1 MIHRRNPCAMHA
13 AAFGRPRTRHT
24 PLSHYN
30 KSPHF
35 TNCASCWSMDRLA
48 LPAIR
53 ARGLRDNGPGTGMV
67 HEAKDLTPAE
77 RAAVEL
83 LLGRPL
89 TDEET
94 ISVQAFNATRISEE
108 QRRHV
113 TAELRRLFA
122 EADQSL
128 QSATDPDT
136 ERLFTEAMRSSRP
149 GYRTRS

>member
-1 MIHRRNPCAMHA
+1 
-13 AAFGRPRTRHT
+13 
-24 PLSHYN
+24 
-30 KSPHF
+30 
-35 TNCASCWSMDRLA
+35 
-48 LPAIR
+48 
-53 ARGLRDNGPGTGMV
+53 MV
-67 HEAKDLTPAE
+67 HETKDLTPAE
-77 RAAVEL
+77 RAAAEL

-94 ISVQAFNATRISEE
+94 ISVQAFNAIPISDE

-122 EADQSL
+122 EVDQSL

-149 GYRTRS
+149 GYRSRSRRLRSTQPFLYAHFWTAEDPRNASWCAFWKQGNLLFS